1 MSRQGSFTTDD
12 HSGVSTP
19 PASLPSPWP
28 AEDGYESED
37 ESSSAARETAGIVL
51 ARLRGAQGDEAWD
64 ALTRLADLFKKSPRL
79 YRRLEITEIIQA
91 TLPQL
96 ADSSTIRRRTA
107 AYRLLRYC
115 LDRRTWGCMVHAG
128 LEAVIIR

>member
-12 HSGVSTP
+12 HGGVSTP
-19 PASLPSPWP
+19 PGSLPSPWQAEYDSEEEPSP
-28 AEDGYESED
+28 AASES
-37 ESSSAARETAGIVL
+37 TGVL
-51 ARLRGAQGDEAWD
+51 LGRLREAQGDEAWEV
-64 ALTRLADLFKKSPRL
+64 LTRLADLFKQSPTL
-79 YRRLEITEIIQA
+79 YRHLEITDIIQA

-96 ADSSTIRRRTA
+96 ADNSTIRRRTA
-107 AYRLLRYC
+107 SYRLLRYC